1 MLRTI
6 LLKTLWEQRR
16 SLAWWSAGM
25 AAAVLLIV
33 LVYPSVRDVPEFRQL
48 IDGLPEVV
56 RNLFLGAGVL
66 DFLSP
71 TGYLHSRFF
80 AFLAPAVFL
89 VYAIGQGVGGVSGE
103 EERGTIEALLSAP
116 VARWRLVVEKFG
128 ALVCGMAIL
137 AAATFAAV
145 WAGGTAV
152 TMDIAVVRIFHAV
165 LSLALL
171 GIMFG
176 ALALAAGAVTG
187 NKGLSV
193 GLPAGFAV
201 AAYLVDALAPLVDAL
216 DALRVL
222 SPFRYYGEAVPL
234 ANGIDF
240 AHAAVLALAALVLAA
255 AAALGLERRDLR
267 V

>member
-1 MLRTI
+1 MLRGI

-48 IDGLPEVV
+48 IDSLPEAV
-56 RNLFLGAGVL
+56 RNLFLGAGGL

-71 TGYLHSRFF
+71 VGYLHSRLF

-103 EERGTIEALLSAP
+103 EERGTIEVLLAAP
-116 VARWRLVVEKFG
+116 VARWRLAVEKFG
-128 ALVCGMAIL
+128 ALVCGTAIL
-137 AAATFAAV
+137 AAATFFAV
-145 WAGGTAV
+145 WAGGMAV
-152 TMDIAVVRIFHAV
+152 GMDIAVARIFQAS

-171 GIMFG
+171 GTMFG
-176 ALALAAGAVTG
+176 ALALAAGAATG
-187 NKGLSV
+187 NRGLSV
-193 GLPAGFAV
+193 GLPTGFAV
-201 AAYLVDALAPLVDAL
+201 LSYLVDALAPLVDEL

-222 SPFRYYGEAVPL
+222 SPFRYYGEAIPL
-234 ANGIDF
+234 ANGVDP
-240 AHAAVLALAALVLAA
+240 AHAAVLALAALALAA
-255 AAALGLERRDLR
+255 IAALGFERRDLR

>member
-1 MLRTI
+1 MLRSI
-6 LLKTLWEQRR
+6 LLKTLWEQQR
-16 SLAWWSAGM
+16 SLAWWSTGM

-33 LVYPSVRDVPEFRQL
+33 LVYPSVRDVPEFREL
-48 IDGLPEVV
+48 IDSLPEVV

-71 TGYLHSRFF
+71 TGYLHSRLF
-80 AFLAPAVFL
+80 AFLAPAVFM
-89 VYAIGQGVGGVSGE
+89 VYAIGQGSGGVAGE
-103 EERGTIEALLSAP
+103 EERGTIEVLLSAP
-116 VARWRLVVEKFG
+116 VARWRLVAEKFG
-128 ALVCGMAIL
+128 ALSWGTAIL

-152 TMDIAVVRIFHAV
+152 GMDLAVARIFQAS

-171 GIMFG
+171 GTMFG
-176 ALALAAGAVTG
+176 ALALAAGAATG
-187 NKGLSV
+187 NRGFSV
-193 GLPAGFAV
+193 GLPTGSGV

-216 DALRVL
+216 GALRVL

-234 ANGIDF
+234 ANGLDPI
-240 AHAAVLALAALVLAA
+240 HAAVLAVAALVLAA
-255 AAALGLERRDLR
+255 VAAVGLERRDLR